1 MTLERWQ
8 TKEIWD
14 ENDYITSLEL
24 LRGNPDLADEI
35 YQKLDQEK
43 FYNILDFEAGWLEN
57 FWALSEED
65 REAYK
70 EAFRAVA

>member
-24 LRGNPDLADEI
+24 LRDNDELADKV
-35 YQKLDQEK
+35 YQELDQDL
-43 FYNILDFEAGWLEN
+43 FYNILDFEAGWVEN
-57 FWALSEED
+57 FWALSEEA
-65 REAYK
+65 RLSYK
-70 EAFRAVA
+70 EAFLKL

>member
-24 LRGNPDLADEI
+24 LRDNRDLAENI
-35 YQKLDQEK
+35 YNELEENTV
-43 FYNILDFEAGWLEN
+43 FEHILSFEAGWLDAFE
-57 FWALSEED
+57 ALEEKYKL
-65 REAYK
+65 AYQEVFK
-70 EAFRAVA
+70 NI

>member
-8 TKEIWD
+8 AKEIWD

-24 LRGNPDLADEI
+24 LRNEDELADRV
-35 YQKLDQEK
+35 YLQLDAEL

-57 FWALSEED
+57 FWALPEEE
-65 REAYK
+65 RLKYK
-70 EAFRAVA
+70 EAFLNI